1 MQLWGG
7 IECTVNRIG
16 DRTFDQLERGGHAS
30 RLGDLDLCADL
41 GLRTLRYPVL
51 WERTAPHGL
60 AQADWTWADQRLAR
74 LQTLGIDVVAG
85 LVHHGNGPIDTHLLD
100 PEFGEKLAGYARA
113 VAARYPHLQAFT
125 PINEPLTTARFCGLY
140 GHWHPHGRDPLTFAR
155 CLLSQCRATVL
166 AMRAIRE
173 VSPHA
178 RLVQNEDIGKT
189 YAAPRLSY
197 QADFENDRRW
207 LTFDLLCGRV
217 RPGHSMYGYLTR
229 YGIPPAELNWFL
241 DNPCPPDLLGIDYY
255 VTSERFLDD
264 NLAPYPPWT
273 HGHNGREPYADV
285 EAVRVCPDGAPNLAA
300 ILAESW
306 ARYHIPL
313 AVTEAH
319 LGCTPDEQVRWL
331 WDIWQ
336 AALAAQKA
344 GADVRAVTAWSL
356 FGAYDWNSLL
366 TRWEGCYEPGVFD
379 TSSGTPHPTLLADLV
394 RSLAA
399 GQVPHL
405 DDLATPGWWRRPDRL
420 LYPPVPARMAAVPRP
435 RLARHSP

>member
-1 MQLWGG
+1 MHLWGG

-16 DRTFDQLERGGHAS
+16 DRLFDQLERGGHAA
-30 RLGDLDLCADL
+30 RIGDLDLCAGL

-51 WERTAPHGL
+51 WERTAPNGT
-60 AQADWTWADQRLAR
+60 ARADWSWPDRRLGR
-74 LQTLGIDVVAG
+74 LQELGIDVVAG
-85 LVHHGNGPIDTHLLD
+85 LVHHGNGPLDTHLLD
-100 PEFGEKLAGYARA
+100 PAFGEKLADYARA
-113 VAARYPHLQAFT
+113 VAARYPHVQSFT

-140 GHWHPHGRDPLTFAR
+140 GHWHPHGHDPLTFAR
-155 CLLSQCRATVL
+155 CLLNQCRATVL

-173 VSPHA
+173 VSPQA

-189 YAAPRLSY
+189 YAVPALAY
-197 QADFENDRRW
+197 QADFENERRW

-217 RPGHSMYGYLTR
+217 RAGHPMHHYL
-229 YGIPPAELNWFL
+229 YWLGITDPELDWFV

-255 VTSERFLDD
+255 VTSERFLDN
-264 NLAPYPPWT
+264 NLTLYPPWT
-273 HGHNGREPYADV
+273 HGHNGRSAYADL

-300 ILAESW
+300 ILGEAW
-306 ARYHIPL
+306 QRYHIPL

-336 AALAAQKA
+336 AAQTARRG
-344 GADVRAVTAWSL
+344 GADIRAVTAWAL

-379 TSSGTPHPTLLADLV
+379 TQSGTPVPTLLADLV
-394 RSLAA
+394 KSLAT
-399 GQVPHL
+399 GRSPRL
-405 DDLATPGWWRRPDRL
+405 PELATPGWWKRPDRL
-420 LYPPVPARMAAVPRP
+420 LYPPMPAHPQPTLHR
-435 RLARHSP
+435 